1 MSQKL
6 SNLLYLVRNIGL
18 EVDGWTMDERKDK
31 TYHELKHSYKDI
43 VIIPT
48 AALSNT
54 FDFFIFGSAIK
65 KLKLADG
72 SICEVE
78 QYEEKHICDLE
89 DDIKEIYNVDVWSFV
104 KRWYKYEPHMTNM
117 MFLKIWLKKDES
129 ESNG

>member
-6 SNLLYLVRNIGL
+6 SNLLYLVRNMGL

-89 DDIKEIYNVDVWSFV
+89 DEIK
-104 KRWYKYEPHMTNM
+104 
-117 MFLKIWLKKDES
+117 KI
-129 ESNG
+129 